1 MQLQDQLIKKRTVE
15 VETVHQTVKSKLL
28 SYSSFLQKNCS
39 EALAAV
45 KKPEEKG
52 DRSSNVIVFGVPWLE
67 NNKPIE
73 SKDLDLLERLEE

>member
-1 MQLQDQLIKKRTVE
+1 MQDQLIEKRTVE

-28 SYSSFLQKNCS
+28 SYSSVLQKNCS
-39 EALAAV
+39 EALEAV
-45 KKPEEKG
+45 KKAEEK
-52 DRSSNVIVFGVPWLE
+52 DHSSNVIFFGVPWLE